1 LRLRPT
7 TSRTKLR
14 LVGTEPVAQTG
25 KREPRP
31 RQVIPFPKDRK
42 SGRDLEERLAELR
55 DLRRR
60 LVRLIYDYEI
70 ERKKDAR

>member
-7 TSRTKLR
+7 KSQPRLR
-14 LVGTEPVAQTG
+14 LVGAEPVAQAA

-42 SGRDLEERLAELR
+42 KSNNLDERLAELR

-60 LVRLIYDYEI
+60 LVRLIYDYEV
-70 ERKKDAR
+70 ERKNAAQ